1 MKILLAV
8 LVVFGAAALA
18 GVAQPR
24 PGHAAAAPDAKSITV
39 SGNGTVVT
47 VPDRA
52 TFTFTVSTNA
62 DTAKAALAKN
72 GALAD
77 AVVAALHGAK
87 VQTSGMSL
95 DPQLNDQGTAVLG
108 YNAST
113 SVTADSELAQAGSL
127 IDAAVAAGAT
137 SVSGPSWSTSD
148 RDPLY
153 RKALA
158 DAVADARAKASTLAE
173 SSGLTLG
180 TIQTVVEG
188 STGGAPVPWAAADAG
203 VAKLEPG
210 TQTVDASVT
219 VTFAALD
226 R

>member
-24 PGHAAAAPDAKSITV
+24 LGHAAVTPDAKSITV
-39 SGNGTVVT
+39 SGNGTAVT

-72 GALAD
+72 GTVAD
-77 AVVAALHGAK
+77 AVAAALRPAK
-87 VQTSGMSL
+87 VQTSGISL
-95 DPQLNDQGTAVLG
+95 APQLNDQGTAVLG

-113 SVTADSELAQAGSL
+113 TVTADSELAQAGPL

-148 RDPLY
+148 RDALY

-158 DAVADARAKASTLAE
+158 DAVADARAKASTLAD

-180 TIQTVVEG
+180 AVQTIVEG
-188 STGGAPVPWAAADAG
+188 ATAAMPMPWAAADAG

>member
-24 PGHAAAAPDAKSITV
+24 LGHAAVTPDATSITV
-39 SGNGTVVT
+39 SGNGTAVT

-72 GALAD
+72 GTIAD
-77 AVVAALHGAK
+77 AVAAALRPAK
-87 VQTSGMSL
+87 VQTSGISL
-95 DPQLNDQGTAVLG
+95 DPRLNDQGTAVLG

-113 SVTADSELAQAGSL
+113 TVTADSELAQAGSL

-148 RDPLY
+148 RDALY

-158 DAVADARAKASTLAE
+158 DAVADARAKASTLAD
-173 SSGLTLG
+173 SGGLTLG
-180 TIQTVVEG
+180 AVQTMVEG
-188 STGGAPVPWAAADAG
+188 STATTPVPWAAADAG